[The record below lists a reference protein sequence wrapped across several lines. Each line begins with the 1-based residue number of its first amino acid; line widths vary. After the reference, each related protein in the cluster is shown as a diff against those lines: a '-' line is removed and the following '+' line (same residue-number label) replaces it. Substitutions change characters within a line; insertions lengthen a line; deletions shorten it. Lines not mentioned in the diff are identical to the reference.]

1 MRISEFPF
9 VFLSYDEPW
18 ADDFFDRLR
27 KVVPDALRVH
37 GVRGLDACH
46 KAAAR
51 AAASRWF
58 VTVDADTEVDSS
70 FLSVEVPDE
79 LLSDRSRLDWVSRNA
94 VNGLAYG
101 NGGLK
106 VWPSKLVDG
115 LRSHEAAP
123 SDVTS
128 VDHDRGRTGSRPN
141 LIRMPGCHS
150 MVRPAETAFHAFRC
164 GFREGARLGTVDQT
178 LVKSSDFLTA
188 AGSWRAQHLRV
199 LCTIG
204 SHAPNGSWLIYG
216 ARLGLWMVNASDW
229 DIRKINDYDWF
240 DALWADMIVPRF
252 SPGGG
257 RCRLSQFTWDTDRL
271 RAEITA
277 LGERLASLLGLE
289 LPDLAPDISRWMVD
303 RIASQLSPSHLD
315 TLGYMYLKGQ
325 GVARNTAR
333 ALDFFQTG
341 RLVNL
346 SGAINNLARVYDQ
359 GIGVPTDP
367 DCARAFYEYAVSL
380 GNRHAPYHLAQFL
393 KAQDDSDAARSARVQ
408 SLLRLAAERGF
419 APQDRSAE

>member
-37 GVRGLDACH
+37 GVQGLDACH

-70 FLSVEVPDE
+70 FLSVEVPDD
-79 LLSDRSRLDWVSRNA
+79 LLSDRSRLDWASRNA

-106 VWPSKLVDG
+106 VWPSKLVG
-115 LRSHEAAP
+115 ELRSHEAAP
-123 SDVTS
+123 ADVTS

-150 MVRPAETAFHAFRC
+150 VVRPAETAFHAFRC

-240 DALWADMIVPRF
+240 DALWSDMIVPRF

-257 RCRLSQFTWDTDRL
+257 RCHLGQFTWDTDRL

-289 LPDLAPDISRWMVD
+289 LPDLAPDVSRWMVNQ
-303 RIASQLSPSHLD
+303 IASQLSPSHLD

-325 GVARNTAR
+325 GVPRNTDR
-333 ALDFFQTG
+333 ALDFFETG

-359 GIGVPTDP
+359 GLGVPPDP
-367 DCARAFYEYAVSL
+367 DCARAFYEYAISL

-393 KAQDDSDAARSARVQ
+393 KALGDGDDAQSARVK